1 MHRFLLEQRL
11 DKDMIAIKDRAV
23 VHQIKTVLKIRKG
36 EKVAF
41 FNTLPEDAGTEFIA
55 ELKNIEGSTLMF
67 LIREKFENRREST
80 KRVTLF
86 CSLPKKEKFEWILQ
100 KGTEVGVQAF
110 VPILSVRSEKKNVN
124 ITRCETILREATE
137 QSGRA
142 YIPKLYEV
150 TPFDQ
155 AVEFAKTLSRR
166 TYFAH
171 VSERDNMIR
180 GAGDRTVNLF
190 IGPEGGWDEKEVF
203 AAVRAGFDPISLGR
217 LTLRAETAAI
227 VASYALLW
235 A

>member
-11 DKDMIAIKDRAV
+11 DKDLITIKDRAI
-23 VHQIKTVLKIRKG
+23 VHQIKTVLKMRKG

-55 ELKNIEGSTLMF
+55 ELKNIEGATLMF
-67 LIREKFENRREST
+67 LVREKFENRREST

-86 CSLPKKEKFEWILQ
+86 CSLPKKEKFEWVLQ
-100 KGTEVGVQAF
+100 KGTEIGVQAF

-124 ITRCETILREATE
+124 ITRCETILKEAAE

-203 AAVRAGFDPISLGR
+203 AAIRAGFDPVSLGR

-227 VASYALLW
+227 TASYALLW
-235 A
+235 V